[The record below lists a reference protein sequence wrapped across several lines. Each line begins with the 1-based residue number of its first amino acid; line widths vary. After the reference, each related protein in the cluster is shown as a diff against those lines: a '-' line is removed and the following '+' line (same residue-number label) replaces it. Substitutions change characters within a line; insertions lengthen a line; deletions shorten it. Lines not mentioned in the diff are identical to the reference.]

1 MTQTLQTV
9 DIHLTTGSP
18 VLSKLVGD
26 DLAVFANGAYLTMR
40 NQTVL
45 IAVLLCAMLQAI
57 PLLAGE
63 QKASNDNTPQV
74 FMGEIMDSLCA
85 KDGTHEKMMD
95 EMKSMGRDK
104 NTCAVKCAQLGAQYV
119 LYDAVKKEIYSLDD
133 QEKAEAFAGR
143 RVRVSGTLKKNK
155 LKVETITGL
164 D

>member
-1 MTQTLQTV
+1 
-9 DIHLTTGSP
+9 
-18 VLSKLVGD
+18 
-26 DLAVFANGAYLTMR
+26 
-40 NQTVL
+40 
-45 IAVLLCAMLQAI
+45 
-57 PLLAGE
+57 
-63 QKASNDNTPQV
+63 
-74 FMGEIMDSLCA
+74 MDSLCA

-119 LYDAVKKEIYSLDD
+119 LYDAAKKEIYNLDD
-133 QEKAEAFAGR
+133 QQKAETFAGR